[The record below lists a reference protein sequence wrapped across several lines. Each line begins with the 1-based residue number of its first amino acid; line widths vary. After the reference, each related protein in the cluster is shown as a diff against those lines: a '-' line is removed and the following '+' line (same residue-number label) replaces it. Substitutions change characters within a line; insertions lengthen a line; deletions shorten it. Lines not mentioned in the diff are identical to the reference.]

1 MAEGCVESLEA
12 TINETVRLLLTRIGR
27 PQADVAEVLG
37 ITPSSMS
44 QRLLGH
50 SIWKVDD
57 LPKVAAYFSLTASEL
72 ISGYAAITAAGRL
85 PPAKARTVRTR
96 TRVA

>member
-1 MAEGCVESLEA
+1 MMEGSVESLES
-12 TINETVRLLLTRIGR
+12 TINETVRFLMTRTGKR
-27 PQADVAEVLG
+27 QVDVAEVLG
-37 ITPSSMS
+37 ITPGTLS

-57 LPKVAAYFSLTASEL
+57 LPKVADYFGLTTSEL
-72 ISGYAAITAAGRL
+72 ISGYAAIAAAGRL

-96 TRVA
+96 TRAA